1 MAKCSIKV
9 ELVNDSYSELRG
21 EIAGPPDTP
30 YQGGNF
36 HLEIKIPETY
46 PFNPPKVSSLL
57 VLTLSPIYGTIFGM
71 VFAVECVGQNN
82 LQIVHY
88 LAGLKPCM
96 CFQCFGGPE
105 LGPKFS
111 PIPNWEFSNILPNV
125 DQKFPIV
132 FKKKTTLDKLSKFSR
147 TAE

>member
-1 MAKCSIKV
+1 MFRYGNDFNILQVAKCSIKV

-46 PFNPPKVSSLL
+46 PFNPPKVSSWL

-71 VFAVECVGQNN
+71 LFAVECVGQNN

-88 LAGLKPCM
+88 LG
-96 CFQCFGGPE
+96 
-105 LGPKFS
+105 
-111 PIPNWEFSNILPNV
+111 
-125 DQKFPIV
+125 
-132 FKKKTTLDKLSKFSR
+132 
-147 TAE
+147 

>member
-1 MAKCSIKV
+1 MGITIFHVQHLFMFRYENDFNILQVAKCSIKV

-71 VFAVECVGQNN
+71 LFAVECVGQNN

-88 LAGLKPCM
+88 LG
-96 CFQCFGGPE
+96 
-105 LGPKFS
+105 
-111 PIPNWEFSNILPNV
+111 
-125 DQKFPIV
+125 
-132 FKKKTTLDKLSKFSR
+132 
-147 TAE
+147 

>member
-46 PFNPPKVSSLL
+46 PFNPPKVSSLFL
-57 VLTLSPIYGTIFGM
+57 LAWLPCLEW
-71 VFAVECVGQNN
+71 FAKSWMLFAIECVG
-82 LQIVHY
+82 
-88 LAGLKPCM
+88 
-96 CFQCFGGPE
+96 
-105 LGPKFS
+105 
-111 PIPNWEFSNILPNV
+111 
-125 DQKFPIV
+125 
-132 FKKKTTLDKLSKFSR
+132 
-147 TAE
+147 